1 MKVEAFISGSYK
13 QQYQYKS
20 FTPVIINQEWG
31 WDDPRINTLLEKA
44 TQEISEL
51 NAYSLIV
58 PNIDLFI
65 TMHITKEA
73 NTSSRI
79 EGTQTNIDEVVG
91 DQDQVPPEKRDD
103 WREVQ
108 NYIRAMNEALSDL
121 KDFPL
126 SNRLIRKTHAILMQS
141 VRGENKTPGEFRV
154 TQNWIGGTNLSNAVF
169 IPPHHDDV
177 PALMSDLELFLH
189 NENIH
194 VPHLIRIAIAH
205 YQFETI
211 HPFLDGNGRIGRL
224 MITLYLMSKSFLSQ
238 PSLYVS
244 DYLERNR
251 GAYYDALTVVR
262 SSNDLGH
269 WIRFFLTAM
278 IETAQRGKRTFQEI
292 LKLRAETD
300 RLITTM
306 GRRAENARTLID
318 YLYQH
323 PVINVTRAAEL
334 LGITHQA
341 ANSLIGDLE
350 AHNILIEKTGQTRNR
365 IYVFERYLE
374 LFRD

>member
-1 MKVEAFISGSYK
+1 MKVEAFISGGYK

-20 FTPVIINQEWG
+20 FTPSTINQEWG

-51 NAYSLIV
+51 NAFSLIV

-121 KDFPL
+121 KEFPL
-126 SNRLIRKTHAILMQS
+126 SNRLIRKTHATLMQS

-169 IPPHHDDV
+169 IPPHHEDV
-177 PALMSDLELFLH
+177 PALMGDLELFLH

-224 MITLYLMSKSFLSQ
+224 MITLYLVSQQFLHQ
-238 PSLYVS
+238 PSFYVS

-300 RLITTM
+300 HLISVM
-306 GRRAENARTLID
+306 GRRAANVRILID
-318 YLYQH
+318 HLYQH
-323 PVINVTRAAEL
+323 PVITVNRAAEIL
-334 LGITHQA
+334 KITHQS
-341 ANSLIGDLE
+341 ANSLIAELE
-350 AHNILIEKTGQTRNR
+350 DQNILIEKTGQTRNR

>member
-1 MKVEAFISGSYK
+1 MKIEAFISGGYK

-31 WDDPRINTLLEKA
+31 WDDPRINTLLERA

-91 DQDQVPPEKRDD
+91 EQDQVPPEKRDD

-108 NYIRAMNEALSDL
+108 NYIHAMNEALDGL
-121 KDFPL
+121 KNFPL
-126 SNRLIRKTHAILMQS
+126 SNRLIRRTHATLMQS
-141 VRGENKTPGEFRV
+141 VRGENKTPGEFRI
-154 TQNWIGGTNLSNAVF
+154 TQNWIGGTNLNNAVF

-189 NENIH
+189 NDNIH

-224 MITLYLMSKSFLSQ
+224 MITLYLVSKNFLNQ

-300 RLITTM
+300 RLITAM
-306 GRRAENARTLID
+306 GRRAENARVLID
-318 YLYQH
+318 HLYQH
-323 PVINVTRAAEL
+323 PVISVTRAAEL
-334 LGITHQA
+334 LDITHQA
-341 ANSLIGDLE
+341 ANSLIGELE
-350 AHNILIEKTGQTRNR
+350 SQNILIEKTGQVRNR

>member
-1 MKVEAFISGSYK
+1 MKVEAFISGGYK

-20 FTPVIINQEWG
+20 FTPSAINQEWG

-51 NAYSLIV
+51 NAFSLIV

-126 SNRLIRKTHAILMQS
+126 SNRLIRKTHATLMQS

-169 IPPHHDDV
+169 IPPHHEDV
-177 PALMSDLELFLH
+177 PALMGDLELFLH

-224 MITLYLMSKSFLSQ
+224 MITLYLVSQKFLHQ

-269 WIRFFLTAM
+269 WIRFFLTAL

-300 RLITTM
+300 RLISVM
-306 GRRAENARTLID
+306 GRRAENVRILID
-318 YLYQH
+318 HLYQH
-323 PVINVTRAAEL
+323 PVITVNRAAEIL
-334 LGITHQA
+334 KITHQS
-341 ANSLIGDLE
+341 ANSLIAELE
-350 AHNILIEKTGQTRNR
+350 GQNILIEKTGQTRNR

-374 LFRD
+374 FFRD